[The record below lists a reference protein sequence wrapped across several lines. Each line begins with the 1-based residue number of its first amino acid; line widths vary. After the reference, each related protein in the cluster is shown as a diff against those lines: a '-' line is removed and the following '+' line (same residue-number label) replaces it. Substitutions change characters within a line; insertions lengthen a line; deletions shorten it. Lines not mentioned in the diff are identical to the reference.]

1 MATYQI
7 DGVRTAEAPRGYH
20 EHITAVRLAASGGLI
35 SRETVISDL
44 RSPYGDRYYTFAAGT
59 RADGSLPAALIADTA
74 TTSRPRRIGRRRTT
88 CSASR
93 GSER

>member
-59 RADGSLPAALIADTA
+59 RADVIVAGCPHCGHSDYITTTPDWTTTNNLLSLP
-74 TTSRPRRIGRRRTT
+74 RV
-88 CSASR
+88 
-93 GSER
+93 